1 MEPLKKG
8 CYQGVLVKAWQ
19 LNHWEG
25 LPGLQSE
32 FKASLGKLSETYSE
46 TVKNRVKYS

>member
-1 MEPLKKG
+1 MEPLKKR

-32 FKASLGKLSETYSE
+32 FKASLGNLVRPCIKIRD
-46 TVKNRVKYS
+46 KNVLG